1 MTTTTKAKAKTTTRR
16 KAAPK
21 AQPKAQAEA
30 VSTIQ
35 GIRETVTNRVENVR
49 ESVNSGFGAARDTAG
64 KTASAF
70 GAAGKAYFT
79 GIGEIGRTLFGFGRE
94 AYTDTVEHIQA
105 SFQAKD
111 LRAVAE
117 LQAAFLQNRV
127 EQSAAHANELVEVT
141 RDQMEA
147 SIKPI
152 IELLDEKKAA

>member
-1 MTTTTKAKAKTTTRR
+1 MESAKPSP
-16 KAAPK
+16 AAL
-21 AQPKAQAEA
+21 
-30 VSTIQ
+30 
-35 GIRETVTNRVENVR
+35 RMWR
-49 ESVNSGFGAARDTAG
+49 ESMSTGFDTARGAAG

-70 GAAGKAYFT
+70 GAAGKAYFV
-79 GIGEIGRTLFGFGRE
+79 GIGEIGRTMLGFGRE
-94 AYTDTVEHIQA
+94 AYSDTVEHIQA

-117 LQAAFLQNRV
+117 LQASFLQNRV

-152 IELLDEKKAA
+152 IALLDEKKAA